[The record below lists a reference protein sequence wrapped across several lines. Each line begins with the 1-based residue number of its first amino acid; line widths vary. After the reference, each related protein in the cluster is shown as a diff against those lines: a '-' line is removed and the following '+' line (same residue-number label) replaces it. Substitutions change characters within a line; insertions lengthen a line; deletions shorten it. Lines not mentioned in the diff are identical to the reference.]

1 MELENKL
8 ARERESKLRSMVGS
22 GSSFSIENIHE
33 KDLDALLSTRMI
45 VSTRCCAMKARTA
58 FKLLQEDYHSKRLS
72 LTESQTVD
80 TPHSKDWLF
89 EEEAIRKRKLAEKLT
104 KSGKTPPATNSPI
117 TAERKREKA
126 EMLEKSL
133 SALDAEYVLA
143 VQTLCDELAAE
154 KKIKDTEEDSI
165 REKWFRNP
173 TDINTETEIKNLQEE
188 FNVEVKENKMKLEVF
203 ATKCKENCE
212 REKQLKKN
220 EMDFI
225 EMKKLNERSPLSNFL
240 KTNLPEEKN
249 MEIDL
254 DNKEI
259 TEILFKEIN
268 SLDEAC
274 KQMLTNDSRI
284 LNAEISDILIII
296 SSALTWATK
305 IDYRALQSLLHQK
318 ILERTY
324 CEGGMY
330 FLPSDS
336 DLININLLSN
346 PIFFT

>member
-104 KSGKTPPATNSPI
+104 KNGKTPPVTNSPI
-117 TAERKREKA
+117 SAERRREKA

-133 SALDAEYVLA
+133 SALDREYVSA
-143 VQTLCDELAAE
+143 VQTLCDELTAE
-154 KKIKDTEEDSI
+154 KKKKDSKEDSI
-165 REKWFRNP
+165 RETWFRNP
-173 TDINTETEIKNLQEE
+173 TDINTEIEIKNLENE
-188 FNVEVKENKMKLEVF
+188 FDIESKENKMKLEIF
-203 ATKCKENCE
+203 ATKYKENCE

-220 EMDFI
+220 VMDSI
-225 EMKKLNERSPLSNFL
+225 EMKKLSERSPLSSFL
-240 KTNLPEEKN
+240 KTNLPEEVN
-249 MEIDL
+249 TEMDS

-268 SLDEAC
+268 SLDESC
-274 KQMLTNDSRI
+274 KQILINDSRV
-284 LNAEISDILIII
+284 LNAEISDILVII
-296 SSALTWATK
+296 SLALSWAPK
-305 IDYRALQSLLHQK
+305 IDYRPLQSLLNQK
-318 ILERTY
+318 VLERTY

-330 FLPSDS
+330 SS
-336 DLININLLSN
+336 SI
-346 PIFFT
+346 